1 MELNSH
7 DMSLLLAGLKAVSVD
22 SSYTSDQRRRAK
34 ELEDRIGNLFTS
46 GCTLNM
52 KVSDATRC
60 GEDKIVYATQSFS
73 DFDQKQ

>member
-1 MELNSH
+1 MELNAR
-7 DMSLLLAGLKAVSVD
+7 DMSLLLAGLKAVSLD
-22 SSYTSDQRRRAK
+22 NSYTSDQRRRAK
-34 ELEDRIGNLFTS
+34 ELEDRIGNLFTT

-52 KVSDATRC
+52 KVADAARC